1 MLKNA
6 QMFNF
11 LKRLFKTTNYKE
23 LLEQGAI
30 IIDVRSEAEYKRGHI
45 KRAQN
50 IPLQKISTQSQK
62 IKSLNCTIILC
73 CASGI
78 RSGQATSVLKS
89 AGVTALNGGG
99 WSSLN
104 SKI

>member
-1 MLKNA
+1 
-6 QMFNF
+6 MFNF
-11 LKRLFKTTNYKE
+11 LKSLFKTTNYKD
-23 LLEQGAI
+23 LLEQGAK
-30 IIDVRSEAEYKRGHI
+30 IIDVRSESEYKNGHI
-45 KRAQN
+45 KGSEN
-50 IPLQKISTQSQK
+50 IPLQKISAQSQK
-62 IKSLNCTIILC
+62 IKALNCPIILC

-89 AGVTALNGGG
+89 AGVNAINGGG